1 MVGDPPAAQ
10 PAPPKTLE
18 NLRDP
23 LTEPDYK
30 HIDDILPSPACDPEI
45 KTQKPFFECEKDLNA
60 DSTEAFVKAQTDPN
74 SATMKFVLP
83 LVGRGPHK
91 GMIFEK
97 ENDLILMKRS
107 EKDVGRIVVPE
118 CLRKSI
124 LQFHHNIQLA
134 GHQGHKRMIEQIKTC
149 FFWPGMRQD
158 IKRWVKSC
166 LACRRRKTPRPLR
179 AGIREPRLATRPNET
194 LAIDLVGPMIQS
206 LEGNIWILTMIDQF
220 SKWPV
225 AVAIPDKSS
234 AVIAEAIFRF
244 WICEKGVPFRIVS
257 DQGKELI
264 SKGMQQL
271 CLKLGMKKVQTGGYN
286 PTGNST
292 IERFHRYFMAS
303 LCILFQKEV
312 PDWDRYIPPILFSY
326 RASVNDTTGFSPFFL
341 ETGRD
346 PNLPLHTFF
355 PFLRRNFVDEE
366 SYVTKITTRLEHG
379 FALAK
384 ERQYEISQKNLERG
398 PEQYEPD
405 FRPGDWLLVWERSA
419 AEARLQA
426 DDSEHDGVTLPTK
439 LRNMWRGPYEMI
451 RWDGPRKCVINREG
465 SEISFNVNRL
475 TKQYP
480 WDDYHL
486 DSSGMT
492 QAQPKKHKTTIQS
505 DSKSDTP
512 KAISVGDV
520 VVFPMATSSDHKS
533 PFGVGKIL
541 ELRENSKFK
550 FQWLGNRLYD
560 PNGKFE
566 PGWWDPK
573 DNKSYYGRRVGSHP
587 ILDSDT
593 TETEVSNEQVVAF
606 GPDLLDSTTHISKRT
621 RKIISESIIGVVP
634 WSGGR

>member
-1 MVGDPPAAQ
+1 
-10 PAPPKTLE
+10 
-18 NLRDP
+18 
-23 LTEPDYK
+23 
-30 HIDDILPSPACDPEI
+30 
-45 KTQKPFFECEKDLNA
+45 
-60 DSTEAFVKAQTDPN
+60 
-74 SATMKFVLP
+74 MKFVLP
-83 LVGRGPHK
+83 LVGQGPHK

-107 EKDVGRIVVPE
+107 EKDVGRVVVPE
-118 CLRKSI
+118 SLRKSI
-124 LQFHHNIQLA
+124 LHFHHNIQLA
-134 GHQGHKRMIEQIKTC
+134 GHQGHKRMIEQIKVC

-158 IKRWVKSC
+158 IIRWVKSC

-194 LAIDLVGPMIQS
+194 LAIDLVGPLIQS
-206 LEGNIWILTMIDQF
+206 LDGNVWVLTMIDQF

-234 AVIAEAIFRF
+234 TVIADAIFRF
-244 WICEKGVPFRIVS
+244 WICEKGVPFRIIT

-271 CLKLGMKKVQTGGYN
+271 CLKLGIKKVQTGGYN

-312 PDWDRYIPPILFSY
+312 PDWDKYIPPILFSY

-341 ETGRD
+341 ETGRE

-355 PFLRRNFVDEE
+355 PFLRKSFTDEE
-366 SYVTKITTRLEHG
+366 SYVTKITSRLDHG
-379 FALAK
+379 FGLAK
-384 ERQYEISQKNLERG
+384 ARQYEASQKNLERG

-405 FRPGDWLLVWERSA
+405 FKPGDFLLVWERSA
-419 AEARLQA
+419 AEARLQ
-426 DDSEHDGVTLPTK
+426 EEEPEREGVTLPTK

-465 SEISFNVNRL
+465 TEVSFNVNRL

-486 DSSGMT
+486 DSSET
-492 QAQPKKHKTTIQS
+492 SQVPLKKQKITL
-505 DSKSDTP
+505 SKSTEP
-512 KAISVGDV
+512 LKAISVGDIII
-520 VVFPMATSSDHKS
+520 FPMAVSSDHRS
-533 PFGVGKIL
+533 PFGVGKVL
-541 ELRENSKFK
+541 EEKKNGTFK
-550 FQWLGNRLYD
+550 FQWLGNGFYE

-573 DNKSYYGRRVGSHP
+573 DNKRYYGRRVGSHP
-587 ILDSDT
+587 VLDSDT
-593 TETEVSNEQVVAF
+593 TETEVVREQIVVS
-606 GPDLLDSTTHISKRT
+606 GPDLLDSTAHISKRI
-621 RKIISESIIGVVP
+621 RSLISESIIGVVP
-634 WSGGR
+634 WGGGK